1 MSTQIELFWD
11 RDRDPSRVFKFSSQF
26 SGTSGNALLEY
37 PGQSVRMRIELGGE
51 NIIALMEWDE
61 DQRIRVDFVV
71 KVEDEEKKAQA
82 IISTSFEGYERIF
95 VEVVQRNDNVQV
107 NTL

>member
-1 MSTQIELFWD
+1 
-11 RDRDPSRVFKFSSQF
+11 
-26 SGTSGNALLEY
+26 
-37 PGQSVRMRIELGGE
+37 MRIELGGE

-71 KVEDEEKKAQA
+71 KIEDEEKKAQA